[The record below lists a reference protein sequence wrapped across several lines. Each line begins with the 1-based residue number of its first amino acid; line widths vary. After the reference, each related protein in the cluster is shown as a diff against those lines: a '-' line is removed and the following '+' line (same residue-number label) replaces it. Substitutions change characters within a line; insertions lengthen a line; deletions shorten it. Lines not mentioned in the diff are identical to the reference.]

1 MSDCTERDALPR
13 LDLVA
18 FCGGKKELADRVIQ
32 AIAMV
37 DGLAGSHKGQGLSS
51 LALTAHGCVGLAN
64 ASDAFD
70 SATDGDF
77 VEHAAPF
84 VERSM
89 QRAIDEQPSA
99 NS

>member
-1 MSDCTERDALPR
+1 MADCTEQNVLPQI
-13 LDLVA
+13 DYIA
-18 FCGGKKELADRVIQ
+18 FCGGNRELADRVIQ
-32 AIAMV
+32 TIAMV
-37 DGLAGSHKGQGLSS
+37 DGLADRYKGQGLSP

-77 VEHAAPF
+77 VEHATPF

-89 QRAIDEQPSA
+89 QRAIDEQPSTRP
-99 NS
+99 